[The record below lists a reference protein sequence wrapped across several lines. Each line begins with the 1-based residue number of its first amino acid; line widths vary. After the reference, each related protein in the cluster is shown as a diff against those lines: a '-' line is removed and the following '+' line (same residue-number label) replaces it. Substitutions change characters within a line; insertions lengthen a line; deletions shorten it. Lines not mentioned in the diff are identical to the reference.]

1 MTDPITKREIA
12 AFTAVALTTRGPYWR
27 LSGAF
32 TRLRARLAEFGLE
45 SSGVPL
51 GLFYDD
57 PSLVPPADTR
67 YSICYPIDD
76 SAVGT
81 ARSALKGARARRPAE
96 SAAEAPPSGD
106 LVSLMYFPA
115 TTAAV
120 VEYEGPAADSPRAYE
135 RLSAWIERT
144 ADLPQGPPRELYIA
158 EPGTLGGGL
167 MHVEVQQPLASDSR
181 LAGDHDPEDEV
192 GETSTAAQ

>member
-1 MTDPITKREIA
+1 MTDSITKRDIA
-12 AFTAVALTTRGPYWR
+12 AFSAVALTTRGPYWK

-32 TRLRARLAEFGLE
+32 ARLRARLAESGLE
-45 SSGVPL
+45 PNDVPL

-57 PSLVPPADTR
+57 PSLVPPTDTR

-76 SAVGT
+76 SAVDS
-81 ARSALKGARARRPAE
+81 ARRALGSARAQSPAE
-96 SAAEAPPSGD
+96 AAAGAPASGD

-120 VEYEGPAADSPRAYE
+120 VEYEGPAADSPRVYE
-135 RLSAWIERT
+135 RLRTWVERT

-167 MHVEVQQPLASDSR
+167 MHVEVQQPLAADSR
-181 LAGDHDPEDEV
+181 LAGDHDPEDQV
-192 GETSTAAQ
+192 GETSSAA